1 MMSGRRQLALVL
13 LLFAGSALPV
23 HAEQKIAGD
32 EPPHAGFAL
41 IRLIEDLSDEN
52 PEARIVAA
60 MTIRELGATAELAV
74 PLLVKALEDPLVPM
88 RRSAAGAL
96 GGIGPGAAAAVPALT
111 ASLADPHRFVRSWAA
126 MALVEIGPASRPAT
140 DALIDLLR
148 TDVENL
154 RARSWAASALPVI
167 GADPERAVP
176 ALIQALAND
185 ESEEV
190 RAVAAL
196 SLEKYATDAAR
207 LDATKGLIDALSDP
221 VSMVRRNAACALPEM
236 GADAALGASALL
248 ALALQDE
255 DAMVR
260 ACAARA
266 HSEIGAPAIE
276 RVDDLEELLRDEDEH
291 MRGRAKRVYR
301 SLERLEAKSPDAAP

>member
-1 MMSGRRQLALVL
+1 MMSGRSLLRFVL
-13 LLFAGSALPV
+13 LLLLSAGSAQPLR
-23 HAEQKIAGD
+23 AEQKIAGD

-41 IRLIEDLSDEN
+41 IPLIEDLSAEN
-52 PEARIVAA
+52 PEARIAAA

-111 ASLADPHRFVRSWAA
+111 ASLSDPHRFVRSWAA

-140 DALIDLLR
+140 DALIELMR

-154 RARSWAASALPVI
+154 RGRSWAASALPVI
-167 GADPERAVP
+167 GADAERAVP
-176 ALIQALAND
+176 ALVQTLATD

-190 RAVAAL
+190 RAVAVL

-207 LDATKGLIDALSDP
+207 LGATEGLIQALSDP
-221 VSMVRRNAACALPEM
+221 HSMVRRNAACALPKM
-236 GADAALGASALL
+236 GGDASLGASAL
-248 ALALQDE
+248 ALALRDE
-255 DAMVR
+255 SPRVR
-260 ACAARA
+260 VCAARA
-266 HSEIGAPAIE
+266 LGKIGGRAIE
-276 RVDDLEELLRDEDEH
+276 QMHELEALFSDEDEEV
-291 MRGRAKRVYR
+291 RRSAEQAYR
-301 SLERLEAKSPDAAP
+301 RLEALEAKTDPAS

>member
-1 MMSGRRQLALVL
+1 MMPGRRLLGFVVVL
-13 LLFAGSALPV
+13 LLSAGSAPPV
-23 HAEQKIAGD
+23 RAEQKIAGD

-41 IRLIEDLSDEN
+41 IPLIEDLSAEN
-52 PEARIVAA
+52 PEARIAAA
-60 MTIRELGATAELAV
+60 MTLRELGATAEWAV
-74 PLLVKALEDPLVPM
+74 PLLVEALEDPLVPM

-111 ASLADPHRFVRSWAA
+111 EALGDPHRFVRSWAA

-140 DALIDLLR
+140 DALIELMR

-154 RARSWAASALPVI
+154 RGRSWAASALPVI

-176 ALIQALAND
+176 ALVHALATD

-190 RAVAAL
+190 RAVAVL
-196 SLEKYATDAAR
+196 SLEKYAMDAAR
-207 LDATKGLIDALSDP
+207 LGATEGLIDALSDP

-236 GADAALGASALL
+236 GTDAARGASALEL
-248 ALALQDE
+248 ALRDE

-260 ACAARA
+260 DCAA
-266 HSEIGAPAIE
+266 GA
-276 RVDDLEELLRDEDEH
+276 LEE
-291 MRGRAKRVYR
+291 
-301 SLERLEAKSPDAAP
+301 LEAKSDTAP